1 MKDSTR
7 MKQAKQRE
15 EYPATNMPP
24 QKKIKIQFEQ
34 DTGYT
39 ENKDPTMHVRT
50 EQSKI
55 KSLMPLKI
63 NAKRHH

>member
-24 QKKIKIQFEQ
+24 QK
-34 DTGYT
+34 
-39 ENKDPTMHVRT
+39 
-50 EQSKI
+50 
-55 KSLMPLKI
+55 
-63 NAKRHH
+63 